1 MGTHKTSPETGVVIT
16 GGASGIGRATA
27 RALAATGRPVALWDI
42 AAGPV
47 EEAAKEIEAEH
58 GVRALGLAL
67 DVTDTEA
74 YPGAIQASAEALGT
88 IGGFV
93 HAAGIVDSTPITE
106 VTAENWDRV
115 LDVNLRSFALLV
127 QALTPHLREH
137 AGSAIVGIASL
148 NAIVGNALN
157 PSYCASKS
165 GMLGL
170 NRSIAAKLAEYHIRS
185 NVVCPGYVETPMLAR
200 SFARPGTR
208 ERMENSSP
216 LGRLGRPEEIAGA
229 IRFLLSDEASFVTGT
244 HLMVDGGMTETV

>member
-1 MGTHKTSPETGVVIT
+1 MGTYKTTPETGVVIT

-47 EEAAKEIEAEH
+47 AEAAREIAAEH
-58 GVRALGLAL
+58 GVPALGLAL

-74 YPGAIQASAEALGT
+74 HPAAIHASVEALGT

-106 VTAENWDRV
+106 VTADNWDRV

-157 PSYCASKS
+157 PSYCAAKS

-170 NRSIAAKLAEYHIRS
+170 NRSIAAKLAEHGIRS
-185 NVVCPGYVETPMLAR
+185 NVVCPGYIDTPMLAA
-200 SFARPGTR
+200 SFTRPGTR
-208 ERMENSSP
+208 ERLENSSP
-216 LGRLGRPEEIAGA
+216 LRRLGRAEEIAGA
-229 IRFLLSDEASFVTGT
+229 VRFLLSDEASFVTGT

>member
-47 EEAAKEIEAEH
+47 GEAAKEIEAEH

-67 DVTDTEA
+67 DVTDTQA
-74 YPGAIQASAEALGT
+74 YPAAIHASAEALGT

-216 LGRLGRPEEIAGA
+216 LRRLGRPEEIAGA

-244 HLMVDGGMTETV
+244 HLVVDGGMTETV